1 MLKQEQKAFVM
12 RSIYD
17 PAAADELDLIT
28 RYEQLGVEIDQAQ
41 KDEIKL
47 SGACESDRE
56 WLSQLDETKGWM

>member
-28 RYEQLGVEIDQAQ
+28 RYEQLGVEIEQAQ
-41 KDEIKL
+41 KDEYTIDTRGKHY
-47 SGACESDRE
+47 GF
-56 WLSQLDETKGWM
+56 